1 MDNQNKEIFDYDSYV
16 KSNGKKK
23 KNKNKN
29 TAKNPQQGK
38 TKFAAADKP
47 ANTAA
52 EKKAEKAAENQ
63 TAEIQSAETQKAEAK
78 PEKTQTKPEA
88 KPADKKQPT
97 DKKAE
102 KPAAKAPK
110 ANAERASKKPAEKSE
125 KLEKIKEEGKESIE
139 NIKRMFDDALD
150 ENKDEMAELVS
161 PEPEIEMPVES
172 SGHDRKKKLY
182 FVSGVIIMILAIIGL
197 ISTISFSVDKI
208 KAFADNTQQKNEF
221 AKFIYPIV
229 ICDPAPFDQT
239 VKLRSDTVITAA
251 IWDIILYEDKTKYE
265 SDFDYII
272 VPEVDIEQHA
282 AKLFGSGLTI
292 EHTSILNGDV
302 QFYYEENIKS
312 YRIPSNPKYF
322 TYSPYIEDISRVGE
336 RYTLTVG
343 YVSPTPAWL
352 TLTSDDSPEPEKYVE
367 YVVSKRGNDYTLVA
381 IQESELEMESHQGL

>member
-23 KNKNKN
+23 KKKNKN
-29 TAKNPQQGK
+29 TNRTQPQNK

-63 TAEIQSAETQKAEAK
+63 TAEIQSAETQKDEAK

-110 ANAERASKKPAEKSE
+110 ATAERAAKKPAEKSE

-182 FVSGVIIMILAIIGL
+182 FVSGVIIIILAIIGL

>member
-23 KNKNKN
+23 KKKNKN
-29 TAKNPQQGK
+29 TNRTQPQNK

-97 DKKAE
+97 EKKAE

-110 ANAERASKKPAEKSE
+110 ATAERAAKKPAEKSE

-182 FVSGVIIMILAIIGL
+182 FVSGVIIIILAIIGL

>member
-38 TKFAAADKP
+38 TKFAAAEKP

-78 PEKTQTKPEA
+78 PEKTQTKP
-88 KPADKKQPT
+88 ADKKQPT

-110 ANAERASKKPAEKSE
+110 ATAERAAKKPAEKSE

-197 ISTISFSVDKI
+197 ISVISFSVDKI